1 MAAYCGSG
9 CFPVQWRWFSE
20 FDTLHSVSVVSMH
33 VAARLCRELNTD
45 PIKAEDKEVLD
56 RKFNDDD
63 NKSEKLEIP

>member
-1 MAAYCGSG
+1 
-9 CFPVQWRWFSE
+9 
-20 FDTLHSVSVVSMH
+20 MH